1 MKLTKRKR
9 TVVTKGLFKKIKTTK
24 KNTHEFFKVPIKIAS
39 IFHDSEIWFY
49 CFVFYFLGI
58 PKLKIPPL
66 EPFLIPE
73 TSIDRRTNSLDVKA
87 TMTQLAIMGVN
98 SVIFSKLK

>member
-1 MKLTKRKR
+1 MILEY
-9 TVVTKGLFKKIKTTK
+9 GFIALF
-24 KNTHEFFKVPIKIAS
+24 
-39 IFHDSEIWFY
+39 
-49 CFVFYFLGI
+49 FLGI

-66 EPFLIPE
+66 EPFLLPE
-73 TSIDRRTNSLDVKA
+73 TTIDRRSDSLEVKA